1 MSKDIKETI
10 HKDIKK
16 EIKEENIKAEKI
28 IEDQTEE
35 SETVRDKSATKV
47 LTYGADGD
55 FIVVELVATF
65 RNLYNYLNKPR
76 HKYRYH
82 NQGSITERISIF
94 YELEESH
101 DFELLYNQTLK
112 ITLDNKEADKT
123 IDNFVSFLNRQ
134 GIIFKKALEELLE
147 ENSVGLESQMRNLYV

>member
-10 HKDIKK
+10 HKDIK
-16 EIKEENIKAEKI
+16 EEVREDVKNEKI

-35 SETVRDKSATKV
+35 AETIKDKSATKV
-47 LTYGADGD
+47 VTYGANGD
-55 FIVVELVATF
+55 FIVVELVASF

-82 NQGSITERISIF
+82 NQGSITERIAVF
-94 YELEESH
+94 YDLEESH
-101 DFELLYNQTLK
+101 DFELLYNQTIK

-123 IDNFVSFLNRQ
+123 IDNFITFLDRQ
-134 GIIFKKALEELLE
+134 GAVFKKALEELLN
-147 ENSVGLESQMRNLYV
+147 ENSVGLEAQIKNLFG

>member
-1 MSKDIKETI
+1 MSKEIKETTYKDIKEDVVE
-10 HKDIKK
+10 DIK
-16 EIKEENIKAEKI
+16 NEKVT
-28 IEDQTEE
+28 EDKSE
-35 SETVRDKSATKV
+35 ETVKIRDKPATKV
-47 LTYGADGD
+47 LTYGAEGD
-55 FIVVELVATF
+55 FIVVELAASF

-112 ITLDNKEADKT
+112 ITLDNKESDKT
-123 IDNFVSFLNRQ
+123 TDNFIIFLNRQ
-134 GIIFKKALEELLE
+134 GAVFKKALEELLE
-147 ENSVGLESQMRNLYV
+147 ENSVGLESQMKNLYV

>member
-1 MSKDIKETI
+1 MSKDIKETV
-10 HKDIKK
+10 HQDVKK
-16 EIKEENIKAEKI
+16 EIRDNNVKAEKI

-35 SETVRDKSATKV
+35 PETVKDKSATKV
-47 LTYGADGD
+47 VTYGGNGD

-65 RNLYNYLNKPR
+65 RNLYTYLNKPR

-82 NQGSITERISIF
+82 NQGSITERIAIF
-94 YELEESH
+94 YDLEESH

-112 ITLDNKEADKT
+112 ITLDNKEVEKT
-123 IDNFVSFLNRQ
+123 IDNFITFLNRQ
-134 GIIFKKALEELLE
+134 GIIFKKALEELLG

>member
-1 MSKDIKETI
+1 MSKEIKETI
-10 HKDIKK
+10 HKDVK
-16 EIKEENIKAEKI
+16 EDIVEDVKTEKLT
-28 IEDQTEE
+28 EDQTEE
-35 SETVRDKSATKV
+35 TVKIKDKPVTNV

-55 FIVVELVATF
+55 FIVVELSASF

-101 DFELLYNQTLK
+101 DFELIYNQTLK

-123 IDNFVSFLNRQ
+123 IENFITFLNRQ
-134 GIIFKKALEELLE
+134 GAVFKRALEELLE
-147 ENSVGLESQMRNLYV
+147 ENKVGLESQMKNLYV

>member
-10 HKDIKK
+10 HKDIKEDVREDVK
-16 EIKEENIKAEKI
+16 NEKI

-35 SETVRDKSATKV
+35 AESIKDKSATKV
-47 LTYGADGD
+47 VTYGANGD
-55 FIVVELVATF
+55 FIVVELVASF

-82 NQGSITERISIF
+82 NQGSITERIAVF
-94 YELEESH
+94 YDLEESH
-101 DFELLYNQTLK
+101 DFELLYNQTIK

-123 IDNFVSFLNRQ
+123 IDNFITFLDRQ
-134 GIIFKKALEELLE
+134 GAVFKKALEELLN
-147 ENSVGLESQMRNLYV
+147 ENSVGLEAQIKNLFG

>member
-1 MSKDIKETI
+1 VSKDIKETV

-35 SETVRDKSATKV
+35 SETVKDKSATKV
-47 LTYGADGD
+47 FTYGENGD

-112 ITLDNKEADKT
+112 ITLDNKEVDKT
-123 IDNFVSFLNRQ
+123 IDNFITFLNRQ
-134 GIIFKKALEELLE
+134 GTIFKQALEELLE
-147 ENSVGLESQMRNLYV
+147 ENSVGLESQMKNLYV

>member
-10 HKDIKK
+10 HKDIKEDVREDVK
-16 EIKEENIKAEKI
+16 NEKI

-35 SETVRDKSATKV
+35 AETIKDKSATKV
-47 LTYGADGD
+47 VTYGANGD
-55 FIVVELVATF
+55 FIVVELVASF

-82 NQGSITERISIF
+82 NQGSITERIAVF
-94 YELEESH
+94 YDLEESH
-101 DFELLYNQTLK
+101 DFELLYNQTIK

-123 IDNFVSFLNRQ
+123 IDNFITFLDRQ
-134 GIIFKKALEELLE
+134 GAVFKKALEELLN
-147 ENSVGLESQMRNLYV
+147 ENSVGLEAQIKNLFG